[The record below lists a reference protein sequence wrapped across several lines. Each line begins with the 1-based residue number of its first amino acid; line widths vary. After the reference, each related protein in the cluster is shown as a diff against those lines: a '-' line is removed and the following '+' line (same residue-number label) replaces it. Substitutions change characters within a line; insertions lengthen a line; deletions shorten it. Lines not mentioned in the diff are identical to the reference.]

1 MAIQTFIFFDLETT
15 GLPDQENNKTKITE
29 LAFVAVSRSDI
40 ENGVL
45 TELPLTSKLSILFN
59 PERPIQP
66 MSSKITGLT
75 NKCLERQPLFKDKI
89 ICINNFLDL
98 PKPVCLVAHNGNK
111 FDYKILNAEYND
123 VNASLPNELK
133 CIDSLNGFK
142 EILKKH
148 TKNKNECTSLD
159 LQDDSNWPALDIT
172 PEEWK
177 DIDELES
184 FSQLSITPKKEKSK
198 PSAPES
204 YKLPVLYKYLT
215 DEEPIGSHRAEADCI
230 MLLKCAIALKNDFLK
245 WADENYIDINK
256 VKPLSRK

>member
-1 MAIQTFIFFDLETT
+1 MAIQTFVFIDLETT
-15 GLPDQENNKTKITE
+15 GLPKHENNETKITE
-29 LAFVAVSRSDI
+29 LAFVAISRSDF

-45 TELPLTSKLSILFN
+45 SESPLTSKLSLLFN

-66 MSSKITGLT
+66 MSSNITGLT
-75 NKCLERQPLFKDKI
+75 NICLERQPLFKEKI

-98 PKPVCLVAHNGNK
+98 PKPVCLVAHNGNS

-133 CIDSLNGFK
+133 CIDSLKGFR
-142 EILKKH
+142 EILQKH
-148 TKNKNECTSLD
+148 IHKNECTSLD

-177 DIDELES
+177 EIDELDS
-184 FSQLSITPKKEKSK
+184 FSQLTITPKKEKSK

-204 YKLPVLYKYLT
+204 YTLTYLYKYLT

-230 MLLKCAIALKNDFLK
+230 MLLKCAIALKNDFLE
-245 WADENYIDINK
+245 WADENYEDITK
-256 VKPLSRK
+256 IKPLSRN